1 MRLGEDRMMRIA
13 EGTARQRSMFQ
24 ESLDRWFWPALQLFG
39 PDSVPDD
46 ELLRW
51 RIKSERNEVLRDR
64 WVQRFVPMLQSY
76 GFTVPAPDLSW
87 DTEAERW
94 DVGPIDWAPLERTLA
109 HGGPDS
115 ARRIADAA
123 DNWNR
128 TAWVRSAM
136 ENGRAPVEVEG
147 PPEGRG
153 D

>member
-1 MRLGEDRMMRIA
+1 M
-13 EGTARQRSMFQ
+13 
-24 ESLDRWFWPALQLFG
+24 
-39 PDSVPDD
+39 PDD

-64 WVQRFVPMLQSY
+64 WVQRFVPMLRSY
-76 GFTVPAPDLSW
+76 GFTVPAPDLRW

-94 DVGPIDWAPLERTLA
+94 DVGPIDWGPLERTLA

-123 DNWNR
+123 GNWSR

-136 ENGRAPVEVEG
+136 ENGQAPTNGHAPVEVEG